1 MSWLSWYHV
10 CSGKMTAQDKTTSQC
25 SSLLP
30 LSVHFLLIPQF
41 NQQVLAQTCWFPV
54 SSASFLLLGDGEL
67 LFSQKGV
74 LKELSILFCSF
85 GRKNTQGDLNKF
97 FFFKTAWSSPSWSW
111 ASWLH
116 SLSGPYSSRSQ
127 TQPEHGYYRTE
138 CFYVSTSTMISHALV
153 STRSNNVSPL
163 VDLSDIWTRK
173 LSSVH
178 SRSLLDCLQPTMLL
192 SQQIFGIEIPHQD
205 ESLWEFSSTGSLRP
219 GSL

>member
-85 GRKNTQGDLNKF
+85 VPKNTPGDLIQF
-97 FFFKTAWSSPSWSW
+97 FFFFF
-111 ASWLH
+111 LN
-116 SLSGPYSSRSQ
+116 SLKFTLLKLSILTPLLIRSIFLKI
-127 TQPEHGYYRTE
+127 TN
-138 CFYVSTSTMISHALV
+138 
-153 STRSNNVSPL
+153 STRAWLLQNRMFLCFHLYN
-163 VDLSDIWTRK
+163 DLPCI
-173 LSSVH
+173 
-178 SRSLLDCLQPTMLL
+178 
-192 SQQIFGIEIPHQD
+192 GEHQVQ
-205 ESLWEFSSTGSLRP
+205 
-219 GSL
+219 

>member
-85 GRKNTQGDLNKF
+85 VPKNTPGDLIQFFF
-97 FFFKTAWSSPSWSW
+97 FFFKQLEVHPPEVEHPDST
-111 ASWLH
+111 
-116 SLSGPYSSRSQ
+116 PYQVHIPQDHKLNQSMVI
-127 TQPEHGYYRTE
+127 TE
-138 CFYVSTSTMISHALV
+138 Q
-153 STRSNNVSPL
+153 NVSMFPPL
-163 VDLSDIWTRK
+163 
-173 LSSVH
+173 
-178 SRSLLDCLQPTMLL
+178 Q
-192 SQQIFGIEIPHQD
+192 
-205 ESLWEFSSTGSLRP
+205 
-219 GSL
+219 